1 MGAQPPLGLVA
12 GNGSLPLTLARAVK
26 ASGRPLIVVA
36 HTGEADPA
44 LEALATTTT
53 WVKVGQAGRVL
64 ESLQRGEVREAVMLG
79 GITKTSWFDGARPD
93 LLALKL
99 LARIAVRT
107 DDTMLRAIADEFERN
122 GVRIVSPSPW
132 LSEARSPEGVLGRH
146 SPTEEELA
154 DVRYGLELARGIGRF
169 DVGQTVVVKERAP
182 IAIEAI
188 EGTDAC
194 IERAGK
200 LAKKGSVV
208 VKVVK
213 PGQDERFDL
222 PCAGPRTI
230 ESCSK
235 AGVRVLAFEA
245 GGTLLVDRERMVT
258 LADRAGISLIGV
270 R

>member
-1 MGAQPPLGLVA
+1 MSTAPLGLVA
-12 GNGSLPLTLARAVK
+12 GNGSLPLAFAKAVR
-26 ASGRPLIVVA
+26 ASGRPLVVA
-36 HTGEADPA
+36 AHVGEADPA
-44 LEALATTTT
+44 IEQLASKVT
-53 WVKVGQAGRVL
+53 WVKVGQAGKVL
-64 ESLQRGEVREAVMLG
+64 ETLRAGEVSEAVMLG

-107 DDTMLRAIADEFERN
+107 DDTLLRAIADEFERN
-122 GVRIVSPSPW
+122 GIRIVSAAPW
-132 LSEARSPEGVLGRH
+132 LGEARAPEGPMGRH
-146 SPTEEELA
+146 APSDEELA
-154 DVRYGLELARGIGRF
+154 DVQYGLELARGIGRF

-194 IERAGK
+194 IERGGR
-200 LAKKGSVV
+200 LAKKGAVV

-222 PCAGPRTI
+222 PCAGPKTV
-230 ESCSK
+230 ETCAK
-235 AGVRVLAFEA
+235 AGVRVLAVEA
-245 GGTLLVDRERMVT
+245 GGTLLVDREQMVR
-258 LADRAGISLIGV
+258 LADKAGIALVGV

>member
-1 MGAQPPLGLVA
+1 MSALGLVA

-26 ASGRPLIVVA
+26 ASGRPLVVVA
-36 HTGEADPA
+36 HVGEAEP
-44 LEALATTTT
+44 EIETLATSTT

-64 ESLQRGEVREAVMLG
+64 DTLKKAGVQEAVMLG

-99 LARIAVRT
+99 LAKIAVRT
-107 DDTMLRAIADEFERN
+107 DDSLLRVLAAEFEAN
-122 GVRIVSPSPW
+122 GVKIVSGVPW
-132 LSEARSPEGVLGRH
+132 LGDARAPEGQMGRH
-146 SPTEEELA
+146 APSEEEMA
-154 DVRYGLELARGIGRF
+154 DVRYGLELARAVGSF
-169 DVGQTVVVKERAP
+169 DIGQTVVVKERAP

-194 IERAGK
+194 IERGGQ
-200 LAKKGSVV
+200 LTKKGAVV

-222 PCAGPRTI
+222 PCAGPVTI
-230 ESCSK
+230 ENCAK
-235 AGVRVLAFEA
+235 AGVRVLAVEA
-245 GGTLLVDRERMVT
+245 GGTLLVDREKMVK
-258 LADRAGISLIGV
+258 LADRAGIALVGV

>member
-1 MGAQPPLGLVA
+1 MSPLGLVA

-26 ASGRPLIVVA
+26 ASGRELVVA
-36 HTGEADPA
+36 AHVGEADPA
-44 LEALATTTT
+44 IEKWATSTT
-53 WVKVGQAGRVL
+53 WVKVGQVGRVL
-64 ESLQRGEVREAVMLG
+64 ETLKTAGVQEAVMLG

-99 LARIAVRT
+99 LARVAVRT
-107 DDTMLRAIADEFERN
+107 DDSMLRVLAAEFEAN
-122 GVRIVSPSPW
+122 GVRIVSGVPW
-132 LSEARSPEGVLGRH
+132 LGDARAPEGVMGKH
-146 SPTEEELA
+146 SPTEDELA

-169 DVGQTVVVKERAP
+169 DIGQTVVVRERAP

-194 IERAGK
+194 IERGGK
-200 LAKKGSVV
+200 LARKGSVV

-222 PCAGPRTI
+222 PCAGPRTV
-230 ESCSK
+230 ENCAK
-235 AGVRVLAFEA
+235 AGVRVLAVEA
-245 GGTLLVDRERMVT
+245 GGTLLVDREQMVR
-258 LADRAGISLIGV
+258 LADRAGLALVGV